1 MGGMTFIQ
9 KAKALDYTKSVKY
22 LLHDHLAG
30 VEPDRG
36 KKIVHASELTKD
48 EEVCPREYALY
59 DATHAKP
66 GSRYLSTSENVTYTM
81 GRVLQDIVV
90 QAFADMNKAIGHWRC
105 PACDYLHEFQSRPWK
120 CASCGVKLAFK
131 AEEVRFQSAVSG
143 ASCGIDLLLALG
155 EPKLRAIE
163 IKTIDKDMF
172 KDKHTKKELVA
183 PLAEHKLRTAFY
195 LRIIAESGHPW
206 SSLVSTDAATIL
218 YVSKGG
224 YGCQDLTLKSWGLK
238 EQFTPFKE
246 FTVKRDDKMT
256 ESVSRRAQIIKH
268 FRDGK
273 VGMPCGVCPTAFAK
287 RAQFCAQRSP
297 CFSGEYPAQ
306 YEWKA

>member
-1 MGGMTFIQ
+1 M
-9 KAKALDYTKSVKY
+9 
-22 LLHDHLAG
+22 
-30 VEPDRG
+30 
-36 KKIVHASELTKD
+36 
-48 EEVCPREYALY
+48 
-59 DATHAKP
+59 
-66 GSRYLSTSENVTYTM
+66 
-81 GRVLQDIVV
+81 
-90 QAFADMNKAIGHWRC
+90 
-105 PACDYLHEFQSRPWK
+105 
-120 CASCGVKLAFK
+120 
-131 AEEVRFQSAVSG
+131 
-143 ASCGIDLLLALG
+143 LALG

-183 PLAEHKLRTAFY
+183 PLAEHKLRTALY

-256 ESVSRRAQIIKH
+256 ESVSRRAQVIKH

-297 CFSGEYPAQ
+297 CFSGEYLAQ
-306 YEWKA
+306 YDWKA